1 MVKVIS
7 AAKKDLKD
15 HRLDSALNALTN
27 MQEFEAQSK
36 FKQATFSFIAAQC
49 LSKAEK
55 EGIDKIFRALDTN
68 GDG

>member
-1 MVKVIS
+1 
-7 AAKKDLKD
+7 
-15 HRLDSALNALTN
+15 